1 LQEVIRQD
9 LHQLQGLLLGL
20 LERQAQQLQL
30 KMMELS
36 IQQLALPL
44 LH

>member
-9 LHQLQGLLLGL
+9 LLQLQGLLLGL